1 VGRPR
6 KGELQQTRIP
16 EADWL
21 EMHELAGPQRAE
33 IIRQFIAW
41 YLRRPG
47 AAMPGRP
54 PVRTP
59 LAGAGGTPAIT
70 RQAAAGHTA
79 LSSR

>member
-1 VGRPR
+1 MGRPR

-47 AAMPGRP
+47 AKQPDRP

-59 LAGAGGTPAIT
+59 LGDTAGTPAIT
-70 RQAAAGHTA
+70 RQAAAGRSA
-79 LSSR
+79 PSSR